1 MRFSLNHY
9 PKYLD
14 THIYKK
20 LPLTSCYEIM
30 NGDAK
35 PLKRNHG
42 NVILTQKQQ
51 RCKRWVRYIPYN
63 HYPKHK
69 FIYSMGLD
77 GLGWDRERREAEIV
91 DKPPVDFFKRNMT
104 THFLV
109 TKNIVFYQ
117 MMLLRDKF
125 SLV

>member
-1 MRFSLNHY
+1 MQNLSNEITAMS
-9 PKYLD
+9 YL
-14 THIYKK
+14 HKNNK
-20 LPLTSCYEIM
+20 
-30 NGDAK
+30 DAK
-35 PLKRNHG
+35 GEYGISHTIT
-42 NVILTQKQQ
+42 ILNTNSYTPWDLMG
-51 RCKRWVRYIPYN
+51 WVEIE
-63 HYPKHK
+63 
-69 FIYSMGLD
+69 
-77 GLGWDRERREAEIV
+77 REKVRREAEIV